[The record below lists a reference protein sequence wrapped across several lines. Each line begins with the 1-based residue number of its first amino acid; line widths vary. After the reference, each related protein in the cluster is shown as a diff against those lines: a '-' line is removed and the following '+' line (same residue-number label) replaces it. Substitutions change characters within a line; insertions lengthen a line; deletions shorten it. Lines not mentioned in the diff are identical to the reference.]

1 MQLTISNDQTISQIQ
16 DEFTRAFPG
25 LKIEFVKHA
34 HAEGEGS
41 RKADIIKGDKTVR
54 ELSGEGE
61 EIRLEI
67 TKDETVGE
75 VESRFRDHLG
85 LNVQVFRKAGLN
97 WIETVNTDH
106 WSIAKQM
113 DSVR

>member
-1 MQLTISNDQTISQIQ
+1 MQLTINNDQTISQIQ
-16 DEFTRAFPG
+16 SEFSDAFPG

-34 HAEGEGS
+34 HGEGEGS
-41 RKADIIKGDKTVR
+41 SKADIIKDDVTVK

-61 EIRLEI
+61 EVSLDI
-67 TKDETVGE
+67 TKEQTVGE
-75 VESRFRDHLG
+75 VETRFRDHLG

-106 WSIAKQM
+106 WTIAQQL